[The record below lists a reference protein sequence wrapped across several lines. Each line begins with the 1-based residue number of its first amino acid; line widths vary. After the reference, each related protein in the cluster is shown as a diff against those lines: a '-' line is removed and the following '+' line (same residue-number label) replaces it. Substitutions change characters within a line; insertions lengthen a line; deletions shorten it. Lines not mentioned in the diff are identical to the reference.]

1 MKPIASRLFS
11 FALAMISVVGAA
23 SAADL
28 PEIAKRG
35 ALRVLAVVIDTEPQF
50 FSLKPDTPP
59 GFDQEVLD
67 GFTKLQR
74 IKLEIVR
81 IPNYAALIPALQK
94 GRGDLIAG
102 GFTAT
107 DSRKRL
113 IAFSEEVFPT
123 RNVVYSRRPQP
134 IIKSV
139 AELKSARIGTY
150 KGTAMAEAIL
160 AAGVPASALDD
171 AIELGAFPA
180 ALKAGRITAAVD
192 GVEAAL
198 IARLADPELQI
209 GMFLGA
215 PESLAYGV
223 RKEDTTLLGALDA
236 YVGNL
241 RKTQTWSRLVV
252 KYFGASAPEILKRAR
267 GN

>member
-1 MKPIASRLFS
+1 MNLIASRLFS
-11 FALAMISVVGAA
+11 FALLMISVVGAA

-35 ALRVLAVVIDTEPQF
+35 ALRVLAVVIDAEPQF
-50 FSLKPDTPP
+50 FSLKPDRAP

-67 GFTKLQR
+67 GFTKLHR

-81 IPNYAALIPALQK
+81 ISSYDALVPALHK

-107 DSRKRL
+107 DSRKKL

-123 RNVVYSRRPQP
+123 RNVVYSRKPQP
-134 IIKSV
+134 IINSV

-150 KGTAMAEAIL
+150 KGTSMVEALL
-160 AAGVPASALDD
+160 AAGIPASALDD
-171 AIELGAFPA
+171 TIELGGFPA
-180 ALKAGRITAAVD
+180 ALKAGKITAAVD

-209 GMFLGA
+209 GMFLGV

-223 RKEDTTLLGALDA
+223 RKQDTKLLEAINS
-236 YVGNL
+236 YVGNV